1 MYDSAD
7 HTAAI
12 DVSSFLL
19 IVYEGFV
26 GESAFPA
33 TVSPVTLMKMAV
45 ESARPIRWMR
55 R

>member
-12 DVSSFLL
+12 DVYSFSL
-19 IVYEGFV
+19 IVYEVFV

-33 TVSPVTLMKMAV
+33 TLSPVTLMKMAV
-45 ESARPIRWMR
+45 EGTRPVRWMR